1 MRHNGVWS
9 TQIEKEY
16 LDKFSEKLPS
26 LWYQVA
32 NHIPML
38 FWVVVVVVGG
48 GEGAWREK
56 LRCHNRQSMAHSI
69 DPLDP
74 RMIGKFL
81 LRYSIGMH
89 YLVKM

>member
-32 NHIPML
+32 SHIPML
-38 FWVVVVVVGG
+38 FWVVVVVGG
-48 GEGAWREK
+48 GGMEGEVAT
-56 LRCHNRQSMAHSI
+56 S
-69 DPLDP
+69 
-74 RMIGKFL
+74 
-81 LRYSIGMH
+81 
-89 YLVKM
+89 